1 MSFKLELR
9 SDNDVFV
16 AYIHNK
22 VKSISWDW
30 DRIGGCGA
38 YSLRL
43 KENFDGAIAG
53 SLLEDYSIKAYID
66 DTLWYSG
73 FIDRV
78 NPNVTGNDETID
90 VLALGFV
97 NQLKRII
104 VHEKTYV
111 TQEISQIVRNI
122 AEVYATA
129 WTDIVSSAANYT
141 DTGYT
146 ADVVYFNES
155 CFDAISKLADI
166 AGKREWGVDAN
177 KNLFFKK
184 RDDTPKHHFNL
195 AQDFVSFQPI
205 RDYNPIIT
213 KIYLEGSDEYKQVFT
228 VTNRTTLR
236 EEIVSNSA
244 IKTSSVG
251 YQFARMYLKEHAI
264 PKRSYVGKQA
274 NRSTRLEETIPL
286 GKALI
291 STKIGVRYK
300 YDVASQFYDTGL
312 KYDGGNEYLQIE
324 KIHYELKDENLDA
337 TLYLGPLPP
346 SLSEQLA
353 RLEYEIST
361 ERIKT

>member
-1 MSFKLELR
+1 
-9 SDNDVFV
+9 V

-38 YSLRL
+38 CSLKL
-43 KENFDGAIAG
+43 KESFDGAIAG
-53 SLLEDYSIKAYID
+53 SLIEDYSLRAYVEG
-66 DTLWYSG
+66 TLWYSG
-73 FIDRV
+73 YIDRV
-78 NPNVTGNDETID
+78 SPSMTGNDETID
-90 VLALGFV
+90 VLALGYV

-104 VHEKTYV
+104 VREKTY
-111 TQEISQIVRNI
+111 QNKEISTIVRDI

-129 WTDIVSSAANYT
+129 YTDIISTAANYI

-146 ADVVYFNES
+146 ADEVYFNES
-155 CFDAISKLADI
+155 AFDAISKLADI
-166 AGKREWGVDAN
+166 AGRREWGVDASR
-177 KNLFFKK
+177 NLFFKR
-184 RDDTPKHHFNL
+184 RDDQPKHHFNL
-195 AQDFVSFQPI
+195 SQDFVSFQPI

-213 KIYLEGSDEYKQVFT
+213 KIYLEGSDEYKQIFT
-228 VTNRTTLR
+228 ITNRTTLR

-274 NRSTRLEETIPL
+274 NRSTRVEETIPL

-291 STKIGVRYK
+291 ATKIGVRYK
-300 YDVASQFYDTGL
+300 YDVVSQKYDSGL

-324 KIHYELKDENLDA
+324 KVHYELKDENLDA

-353 RLEYEIST
+353 RLEYEINT
-361 ERIKT
+361 ERIRT